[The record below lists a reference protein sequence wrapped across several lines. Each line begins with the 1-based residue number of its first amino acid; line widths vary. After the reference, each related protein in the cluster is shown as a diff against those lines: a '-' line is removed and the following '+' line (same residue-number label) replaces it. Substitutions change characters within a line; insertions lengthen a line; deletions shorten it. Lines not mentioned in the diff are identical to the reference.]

1 MKTVQELLIDLIR
14 IPSVSTLSNVPV
26 VDYIVATLDPKIW
39 NLSRLSYRDT
49 AGVLK
54 QNLLATLN
62 SNWDQPIEL
71 ALVCHTD
78 TVPYSEDWKEAV
90 SPAIDEGTLFGRG
103 ACDVKGALACIL
115 RAAWETAD
123 KARSLALVFT
133 ADEEIGCIGAK
144 RLLAE
149 KRIRPRFCIVS
160 EPTQVRPVIGGKGY
174 GLGEIAI
181 YGTEAHSA
189 LPDLGHS
196 AIYDAALFIDRLKSV
211 ATRLGQAENQAFNPP
226 FTTLNIGTIHGGTA
240 KNIIPGEC
248 RMLLE
253 WRPIPGEAPDRIER
267 EINQI
272 LADLKRAD
280 AQFAAEFNV
289 LRNDSGFAT
298 DPNCELCKL
307 IERLSELPA
316 TTASY
321 GTEAPYFSRL
331 GAETVVFGP
340 GDMKVAH
347 RSAECVPLAELE
359 RATDLLVQVIR
370 ELCGKATAKRA

>member
-1 MKTVQELLIDLIR
+1 MKPVRELLIDLIR

-26 VDYIVATLDPKIW
+26 IDYIAETLDPKFW
-39 NLSRLSYRDT
+39 NLCRLPYRDT

-54 QNLLATLN
+54 QNLLAKMN
-62 SNWDQPIEL
+62 PDWDQPIEL

-90 SPAIDEGTLFGRG
+90 SPAIDDGKLFGRG

-115 RAAWETAD
+115 RAASETSD
-123 KARSLALVFT
+123 QPRSLALVFT

-144 RLLAE
+144 RLLAD
-149 KRIRPRFCIVS
+149 KRIRPRFCVVS

-174 GLGEIAI
+174 GLGEIVI
-181 YGTEAHSA
+181 HGTEAHSA

-196 AIYDAALFIDRLKSV
+196 AIYDAALFIDRVKSV
-211 ATRLGQAENQAFNPP
+211 AAELEQAKNQAFDPP
-226 FTTLNIGTIHGGTA
+226 FTTLNIGTIHGGSA

-253 WRPIPGEAPDRIER
+253 WRSIPGEAPDRIER
-267 EINQI
+267 ELNQI

-280 AQFAAEFNV
+280 ARFAAGFNV
-289 LRNDSGFAT
+289 LRNDPGFTT
-298 DPNCELCKL
+298 DPDCELCRL

-316 TTASY
+316 ATVPY
-321 GTEAPYFSRL
+321 GTEAPYFNQL

-340 GDMKVAH
+340 GNMKVAH
-347 RSAECVPLAELE
+347 RNSECVSLAELD
-359 RATDLLVQVIR
+359 RATDILIQVIR
-370 ELCGKATAKRA
+370 KLCG